1 MVKLD
6 GSGQN
11 FTAECFG
18 ISQSTVSRIVRRY
31 ERWEAHAA
39 AREDGRLDPA
49 ERLRSQRWLAF
60 ERNEAMLA
68 SCLRLAGEMERCKEL
83 SKSVTRHPRSY
94 PSAETEVRNESWVL
108 DRVGMAAR
116 FLRLAFRINMEQ
128 VKLAGAEPAPLPEP
142 LTEEELAEQEAQA
155 EEERAEIAA
164 VRERSNQNIEAT
176 QRSIMDELEVARYQ
190 AEQARRDAAAARE
203 EAAAARQEAEAAR
216 READEA
222 RLLAPGHWPLSPG
235 SQEPGAGSEDVALV
249 LHKMHNLHT
258 PGDENS
264 GASAEPAGV
273 YAAKATD
280 EENLE
285 ICMHNQ
291 QGGSDPRSG

>member
-1 MVKLD
+1 
-6 GSGQN
+6 
-11 FTAECFG
+11 
-18 ISQSTVSRIVRRY
+18 
-31 ERWEAHAA
+31 
-39 AREDGRLDPA
+39 
-49 ERLRSQRWLAF
+49 
-60 ERNEAMLA
+60 
-68 SCLRLAGEMERCKEL
+68 
-83 SKSVTRHPRSY
+83 
-94 PSAETEVRNESWVL
+94 
-108 DRVGMAAR
+108 MAAR

-203 EAAAARQEAEAAR
+203 EAAAARQEADAAR

-222 RLLAPGHWPLSPG
+222 RATGARGQESG
-235 SQEPGAGSEDVALV
+235 AGRQEPGAGSEDTALV

-258 PGDENS
+258 EK
-264 GASAEPAGV
+264 SAESAVSACSSEVCIAPGTESGFAAPRVHGLPNRCLDHDSIVAATYHHDADGACADSSLPMLARTTAG
-273 YAAKATD
+273 
-280 EENLE
+280 
-285 ICMHNQ
+285 
-291 QGGSDPRSG
+291 P